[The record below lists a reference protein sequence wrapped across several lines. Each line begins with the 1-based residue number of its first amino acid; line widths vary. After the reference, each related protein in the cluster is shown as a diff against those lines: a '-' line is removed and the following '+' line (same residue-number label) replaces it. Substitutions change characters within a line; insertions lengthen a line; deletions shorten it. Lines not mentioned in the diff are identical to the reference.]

1 MNDDNFDYE
10 RLRCDLIDYFGTAM
24 VNVSFMAISDL
35 TRVERASNE
44 ELIKIAMD
52 CGVDLNKYLVGY
64 KNHIY

>member
-10 RLRCDLIDYFGTAM
+10 RLRCDLIVYFGTAM
-24 VNVSFMAISDL
+24 VNVSFMVIDDL